1 MTVDSALN
9 YEQLHLVK
17 MANQIASNVPNR
29 SDVAGQV
36 VTHMRSF
43 WTPVM
48 QADIQQIAREHPETL
63 TADVHQA
70 LEQLRS
76 KR

>member
-1 MTVDSALN
+1 MSVDSSLN
-9 YEQLHLVK
+9 YDQLHLIK
-17 MANQIASNVPNR
+17 MINQIASNVPNR

-36 VTHMRSF
+36 ATHMRSF

-48 QADIQQIAREHPETL
+48 QADIQQSAREHPETL

-76 KR
+76 N